1 MAINLFSTCVDVA
14 HDFQHDI
21 ALSIID
27 NNLIS
32 ISFGHWH
39 LKHGGKDVRCS
50 VKDIA
55 MHWNLTVIAD
65 DFEVAVEAVLEEVL
79 MWI

>member
-1 MAINLFSTCVDVA
+1 
-14 HDFQHDI
+14 
-21 ALSIID
+21 
-27 NNLIS
+27 
-32 ISFGHWH
+32 
-39 LKHGGKDVRCS
+39 